1 MKIIGLCGG
10 SGSGKGTLADMLSAA
25 GFLHVDADA
34 VYHEITSNDTPCLR
48 AMAEAFGENI
58 ISPSGSLDRRALSAI
73 VFAEGGKE
81 KLLLLNSITHRY
93 VLEEIRH
100 RISMAEGDY
109 IGAVV
114 DAPLLFESGFDAEC
128 GFIVAVLAPYE
139 VRLARIM
146 ARDGLPEERARARLN
161 ASHSDDFFREKS
173 HAVLVNDGRIPP
185 PEAEVDRLLNEWGVR
200 P

>member
-10 SGSGKGTLADMLSAA
+10 SGSGKGTLSDMLSAA

-128 GFIVAVLAPYE
+128 DLIVSVIAPQDI
-139 VRLARIM
+139 RISRISE
-146 ARDGLPEERARARLN
+146 RDGITTDEAQRRIASQLDDEFLRL
-161 ASHSDDFFREKS
+161 HSDIIITNDKDTAALYEQARE
-173 HAVLVNDGRIPP
+173 LIN
-185 PEAEVDRLLNEWGVR
+185 RLKEN
-200 P
+200 

>member
-109 IGAVV
+109 IGAGV

-128 GFIVAVLAPYE
+128 DLIVSVIAPKD
-139 VRLARIM
+139 VRISRISE
-146 ARDGLPEERARARLN
+146 RDGITTDEAQRRIASQLDDEFLRL
-161 ASHSDDFFREKS
+161 HSDIIITNDKDTAALYEQARELI
-173 HAVLVNDGRIPP
+173 H
-185 PEAEVDRLLNEWGVR
+185 RLKEN
-200 P
+200 